1 MALNAKFLTLNTV
14 IKMEET
20 TKIVKVYSNNKKST
34 RLKRNKNKFQR
45 VWDAEKQ
52 KYVKVRKP
60 KFAVFTK
67 KVEKTVKSVDEQ
79 VKAAYARA
87 DRRSKAKKKKSVP
100 VNAAQMEK
108 KIAAVQP
115 KSEKKVVA
123 PAVHA
128 KVDAPSLRRLLLS
141 HCMARKCNGIKRN
154 CSIVKQPKY

>member
-1 MALNAKFLTLNTV
+1 MALNAKFLTLNAV
-14 IKMEET
+14 IKMEKEA
-20 TKIVKVYSNNKKST
+20 KIVKVYSNNKKSA

-60 KFAVFTK
+60 KFAIFAK

-87 DRRSKAKKKKSVP
+87 DRRAKAKKKKSVP
-100 VNAAQMEK
+100 VKVEQK
-108 KIAAVQP
+108 KTATIQP
-115 KSEKKVVA
+115 KPEKKVVT

-128 KVDAPSLRRLLLS
+128 KVDAP
-141 HCMARKCNGIKRN
+141 K
-154 CSIVKQPKY
+154 PKKAAVVTLYGKKMQWDQKKLQYREAA

>member
-128 KVDAPSLRRLLLS
+128 KVDAPKPKK
-141 HCMARKCNGIKRN
+141 A
-154 CSIVKQPKY
+154 IVVTLYGKKMQWDQEKVQYREAA

>member
-14 IKMEET
+14 IKMEKEV
-20 TKIVKVYSNNKKST
+20 KIVKAYSNNKKSA

-60 KFAVFTK
+60 KFVIFTNKVK
-67 KVEKTVKSVDEQ
+67 KTTKSIDEQ

-87 DRRSKAKKKKSVP
+87 DRRNKAKKKKSVP
-100 VNAAQMEK
+100 VKVEQK
-108 KIAAVQP
+108 KTAIIQP
-115 KSEKKVVA
+115 KPEKKVVA

-128 KVDAPSLRRLLLS
+128 KVDAP
-141 HCMARKCNGIKRN
+141 K
-154 CSIVKQPKY
+154 PKKASVITLYGKKMQWDKKKLQYCEAA